1 MTPLE
6 IAAALLGTL
15 SVWLTVR
22 QNPLCWPVG
31 LCMVV
36 LYAWFFQSTGLYS
49 QVLLH
54 SVYAA
59 LQLYGWWQWTRGGA
73 SNTRLEVS
81 LAGPVEIATGV
92 ALAALASLALGAL
105 MAGYTDAVYPRLDAA
120 LTAFSLLAQLAMA
133 LKRLQ
138 CWILWIVLDVMY
150 VALFFH
156 QGFYLTTALYVIF
169 VLLAVLGWRQWRA
182 SMVSTRCV

>member
-6 IAAALLGTL
+6 IVAALLGTL

-36 LYAWFFQSTGLYS
+36 LYGWFFLSTGLYS

-54 SVYAA
+54 AVYAA
-59 LQLYGWWQWTRGGA
+59 LQLYGWWQWTHGGA
-73 SNTRLEVS
+73 SNAPLPVTSAS
-81 LAGPVEIATGV
+81 LIEIIIGV
-92 ALAALASLALGAL
+92 VLAALASLALGAL
-105 MAGYTDAVYPRLDAA
+105 MAGYTDAVYPRLDAS
-120 LTAFSLLAQLAMA
+120 LTAFSLLAQLGMA

-138 CWILWIVLDVMY
+138 CWTLWIVLDVMY

-156 QGFYLTTALYVIF
+156 QGFYLTTALYAVF
-169 VLLAVLGWRQWRA
+169 VLLAVLGWREWRA
-182 SMVSTRCV
+182 SMAAPTCA